1 MLRSS
6 RAKARLG
13 AGGPPAA
20 SPDRHPCTLAW
31 HSERT
36 SNQRILW
43 ERTMKS
49 VLTAA
54 ATAALMLLCLPL
66 AAAPSQDEA
75 QFRGLYKEL
84 VETNTTLSAGNC
96 TLAAE
101 RMAARL
107 KAARFADS
115 ELHIFTAADHPK
127 EGGLVAVFP
136 GKDPKLK
143 AILLLAHIDVVEA
156 KREDWQRDPFKLVEE
171 NGYFYARGAS
181 DDKAMAASFTDAMI
195 RYKKEGFKP
204 RRDIK
209 LALTCG
215 EETPDTFNGAHWLMT
230 THRAEMEAAFALNE
244 GAGGRLDGD
253 KRVYL
258 GIQAGEKVYQ
268 DYTLE
273 VTNAGGHSSRPVR
286 DNAIYHLAGGLSKI
300 GLYDFP
306 AHLNEATRLHFQRM
320 SPILGAQL
328 GADMKAALAQPTP
341 QDVVASIA
349 RDPGYNSMMR
359 TTCVATMVSAG
370 HALNALP
377 QRATANVNCRILPG
391 EAPEAVMATLARVM
405 DDRAIH
411 IKLAGEKSPV
421 SPPPPLTAAITGPAE
436 AVGHQLWPGVPL
448 VPAMSTGA
456 TDGRFLTADGVPTY
470 GLSGMFGESDGGGV
484 HGLNERIRVRSLYEG
499 R

>member
-1 MLRSS
+1 MIRTLALSAAFAVLCVS
-6 RAKARLG
+6 AAIPQTAG
-13 AGGPPAA
+13 AQPPPA
-20 SPDRHPCTLAW
+20 P
-31 HSERT
+31 
-36 SNQRILW
+36 
-43 ERTMKS
+43 
-49 VLTAA
+49 
-54 ATAALMLLCLPL
+54 
-66 AAAPSQDEA
+66 PSFPGQAEFHD
-75 QFRGLYKEL
+75 LYKEL
-84 VETNTTLSAGNC
+84 IETNTTVSAGSC
-96 TLAAE
+96 TVAATE
-101 RMAARL
+101 MAMRL
-107 KAARFADS
+107 KAAGYPDADLRILVPPGRPRDGNLIAV
-115 ELHIFTAADHPK
+115 LHGA
-127 EGGLVAVFP
+127 
-136 GKDPKLK
+136 DPKAR

-156 KREDWQRDPFKLVEE
+156 RREDWVRDPFKLVEE

-195 RYKKEGFKP
+195 RYRKEGFKP

-253 KRVYL
+253 KRIYL

-273 VTNAGGHSSRPVR
+273 VTNPGGHSSRPIR

-306 AHLNEATRLHFQRM
+306 ARLNEATRLHFERM
-320 SPILGAQL
+320 SPILGGQL
-328 GADMKAALAQPTP
+328 GGDMKAALAQPTP
-341 QDVVASIA
+341 ADVVASIA

-391 EAPEAVMATLARVM
+391 EAPEAVMATLAKVM
-405 DDRAIH
+405 DDPAIH
-411 IKLAGEKSPV
+411 IKMAGEKSPV
-421 SPPPPLTAAITGPAE
+421 SPPPPLTPQITGPAE

-456 TDGRFLTADGVPTY
+456 TDGRFLTAGGVPTY

-484 HGLNERIRVRSLYEG
+484 HGLNERIRIRSLYEG
-499 R
+499 REYLYRVVKVYANSPG